1 MRTLRLVAEEIVQMI
16 SKLDGRNLYTA
27 TLSSFEVVAAA
38 LKNETDRSGA
48 PAQLFIDRGHNIA
61 YLKFPDTYGAY
72 RIVKVKI
79 EGELVQKN
87 NGWTSEGASVKLM
100 FG

>member
-1 MRTLRLVAEEIVQMI
+1 MI
-16 SKLDGRNLYTA
+16 SELDGRNLYTA

-38 LKNETDRSGA
+38 LKSETDCPGT

-61 YLKFPDTYGAY
+61 YLKFPDMDGAY
-72 RIVKVKI
+72 RSVKVKV
-79 EGELVQKN
+79 EAELVQKN
-87 NGWTSEGASVKLM
+87 NGWTSDGASVKLM

>member
-1 MRTLRLVAEEIVQMI
+1 MI

-38 LKNETDRSGA
+38 LKNETDCPGA
-48 PAQLFIDRGHNIA
+48 PAQLFLDWGHNVA
-61 YLKFPDTYGAY
+61 YLKFPDMDGAY
-72 RIVKVKI
+72 RVVKVKV
-79 EGELVQKN
+79 ESELVQKS

>member
-1 MRTLRLVAEEIVQMI
+1 MI
-16 SKLDGRNLYTA
+16 DKLDGRNLYTA
-27 TLSSFEVVAAA
+27 TSSSFNVVAAA
-38 LKNETDRSGA
+38 LKDETGRPGA

-61 YLKFPDTYGAY
+61 YLKFPDMDGAY
-72 RIVKVKI
+72 RIVKIKV
-79 EGELVQKN
+79 EAELVQKN

>member
-1 MRTLRLVAEEIVQMI
+1 MI
-16 SKLDGRNLYTA
+16 DKLDGRNLYTA
-27 TLSSFEVVAAA
+27 TLSSFEIVAAA
-38 LKNETDRSGA
+38 LKNETDCPGA
-48 PAQLFIDRGHNIA
+48 PAQLFLDTGHNIA

-79 EGELVQKN
+79 EAELVSKN
-87 NGWTSEGASVKLM
+87 NGWTSDGASVKLM

>member
-1 MRTLRLVAEEIVQMI
+1 MI

-38 LKNETDRSGA
+38 LKNETDCLGA
-48 PAQLFIDRGHNIA
+48 RPPSFLWIGGHNVA
-61 YLKFPDTYGAY
+61 YLKFPDMDGAY
-72 RIVKVKI
+72 RVVKVKV
-79 EGELVQKN
+79 ESELVQKS

>member
-1 MRTLRLVAEEIVQMI
+1 MGV

-27 TLSSFEVVAAA
+27 TSSSFEVVAAV
-38 LKNETDRSGA
+38 LKDETDCPGA
-48 PAQLFIDRGHNIA
+48 PAQLFLNWGHNIA
-61 YLKFPDTYGAY
+61 YLKFPDMDGAY

-87 NGWTSEGASVKLM
+87 NGWTSDGASVKLM

>member
-1 MRTLRLVAEEIVQMI
+1 MI

-38 LKNETDRSGA
+38 LKNETDCPCA
-48 PAQLFIDRGHNIA
+48 PAQLFLDTGHTIA
-61 YLKFPDTYGAY
+61 YLKFPDMDGAY
-72 RIVKVKI
+72 RIVKVKV
-79 EGELVQKN
+79 ESELVQKS
-87 NGWTSEGASVKLM
+87 NGWTSDGASVKLM